1 MKIFSFPPIANAQ
14 SQILIL
20 GTMPG
25 RDSLKF
31 NQYYA
36 HSRNSFWKIMF
47 SLFDKPYSTD
57 YSIKQSLLLNNNIA
71 LWDVLKACKR
81 ESSLDSDIIEE
92 EPNDLL
98 LFLKNHPRINH
109 LIFNG
114 KSSMNYFVK
123 FVKGASLPSTQLP
136 STSPA
141 YVIPFE
147 KKVNEWSVITN
158 LIQIG

>member
-1 MKIFSFPPIANAQ
+1 MKIFSFPPIANPE

-36 HSRNSFWKIMF
+36 HPRNSFWKIMF
-47 SLFDKPYSTD
+47 SLFDKSFSTD
-57 YSIKQSLLLNNNIA
+57 YSIKQTLLLNNNIA

-81 ESSLDSDIIEE
+81 EGSLDSDILEE
-92 EPNDLL
+92 EPNDLQH
-98 LFLKNHPRINH
+98 FLKNHPQVKHI
-109 LIFNG
+109 IFNG
-114 KSSMNYFVK
+114 KSSMNYFIK
-123 FVKGASLPSTQLP
+123 YKKGISIPYTQLP

-141 YVIPFE
+141 HVIPFE
-147 KKVNEWSVITN
+147 KKVAEWSVITN
-158 LIQIG
+158 IMSTL